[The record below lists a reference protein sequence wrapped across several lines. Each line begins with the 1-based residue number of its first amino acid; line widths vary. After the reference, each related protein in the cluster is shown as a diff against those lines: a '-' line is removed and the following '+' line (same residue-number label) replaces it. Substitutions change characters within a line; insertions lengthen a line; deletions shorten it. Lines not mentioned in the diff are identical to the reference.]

1 MVARRMGPLEAL
13 ASPKMVLNF
22 PKACYVGNTR
32 SRHLMDKPAGGQS
45 KARTAMD
52 R

>member
-1 MVARRMGPLEAL
+1 MVGRRMGPLEAL

-22 PKACYVGNTR
+22 PKACYVVNTR
-32 SRHLMDKPAGGQS
+32 SRHLMDKPAGGQPN
-45 KARTAMD
+45 ARIATE